1 MKTNDIIIRDPFVLF
16 DNGKYYLYGTRSQTA
31 WKTGTGFDVF
41 VSDNLEDWR
50 GPIEIFHRPDNFWA
64 DKEFWAPECRKKDG
78 KYYLIATFGKEDG
91 LKRIQILFSDS
102 PEGPFSPLT
111 DDAITPVDWNCLDGT
126 IFTDKLGNS
135 WLIFSHSFPQ
145 EPKGAIVT
153 AQLSKDM
160 KTLITTPK
168 TLFHAADVPWTQA
181 IPFAQKEFG
190 LDGENYFSDGPYLF
204 YNKAQELCMLW
215 SSWSA
220 NGYAMGISVSE
231 SGEILGPWIHSEKAI
246 YHGGGH
252 GMVFPANEQTSYVV
266 WHTPNEFM
274 KEHPIF
280 MSLDEFISKQ

>member
-16 DNGKYYLYGTRSQTA
+16 DNGNYYLYGTRSQTA
-31 WKTGTGFDVF
+31 WGYGTGFDVF
-41 VSDNLEDWR
+41 VSNNLEDWH

-64 DKEFWAPECRKKDG
+64 DKEFWAPECIKKDG
-78 KYYLIATFGKEDG
+78 KYYLIATFGKKNG
-91 LKRIQILFSDS
+91 FKKIQILFSDS

-111 DDAITPVDWNCLDGT
+111 DDAITPVTWNCLDGT
-126 IFTDKLGNS
+126 IFIDKMENS
-135 WLIFSHSFPQ
+135 WLIFSHGFPQ
-145 EPKGAIVT
+145 EPKGAIVA

-168 TLFHAADVPWTQA
+168 TLFYAADAPWTQA
-181 IPFAQKEFG
+181 IPFAKKEFG

-204 YNKAQELCMLW
+204 YNKNQELCMLW
-215 SSWSA
+215 SSWSS

-231 SGEILGPWIHSEKAI
+231 SGEILGPWVHSEKAI

-252 GMVFPANEQTSYVV
+252 GMIFSTNEQTSYVV